1 MGAVAGASDIAGALY
16 LPPSLRVVHR
26 IGPGW
31 QAIPMFEQLDP
42 FSVRSQLRQ
51 PSVHTRHDKS

>member
-1 MGAVAGASDIAGALY
+1 MGQVAGLSLY
-16 LPPSLRVVHR
+16 LPPSLRVVHL

-42 FSVRSQLRQ
+42 LSVRSQLRQ